1 MLIAS
6 QYNNNYGGSGGSGG
20 YGQSPYGGGGGG
32 GGRYD
37 APAGNAG
44 YGNQYGGGAYRSS
57 LDASLSRLTA
67 LEPSMEMQN
76 NPQNSYPSNTYQT
89 GLPSNPGANRPG
101 GQPGRQQ
108 YQEDNADVEG
118 QYGSA
123 AGAEN
128 ILDECSAI
136 DYAITDLESRLQSFK
151 SLQARI
157 LSDRAQIQ
165 ELDAASADL
174 LGAYRSLAARMKKIK
189 SKPESGSPR
198 NAPQVGR
205 VDRRL
210 KSSLTEFQRIESEFR
225 SSMREQQARQYR
237 IVNPAATEDEVR
249 EAVDDPSV
257 QVFQQALVNADRR
270 GQSQSALSA
279 VRTRHAAIQRVE
291 QTMMELAEMFQDLDT
306 LVQQQEVQVQEIEEK
321 GNDVQQN
328 IVQANQQLDT
338 GIKSARNARRLKWI
352 IFWIIVAIIVIV
364 VVVAVVYFLVIKKEA
379 TTATN
384 AVTNG

>member
-1 MLIAS
+1 
-6 QYNNNYGGSGGSGG
+6 
-20 YGQSPYGGGGGG
+20 
-32 GGRYD
+32 
-37 APAGNAG
+37 
-44 YGNQYGGGAYRSS
+44 
-57 LDASLSRLTA
+57 
-67 LEPSMEMQN
+67 MEMQN
-76 NPQNSYPSNTYQT
+76 NPQNSYQT

-101 GQPGRQQ
+101 GQPQ
-108 YQEDNADVEG
+108 YGQEGDVEG
-118 QYGSA
+118 QYGAAPA
-123 AGAEN
+123 AGTDN

-136 DYAITDLESRLQSFK
+136 DYAITDLESRLQAFK

-157 LSDRAQIQ
+157 LSDRAQVQ
-165 ELDAASADL
+165 ELDNASADI
-174 LGAYRSLAARMKKIK
+174 LGAYRNLAARMKKIK

-205 VDRRL
+205 IDRRL

-225 SSMREQQARQYR
+225 AQMREQQARQYR

-257 QVFQQALVNADRR
+257 QVFQQALINADRR

-291 QTMMELAEMFQDLDT
+291 QTMMELAELFQDLDT

-352 IFWIIVAIIVIV
+352 VFWIIVLVIVIIIAV
-364 VVVAVVYFLVIKKEA
+364 VVVYFLVIKKEA
-379 TTATN
+379 NTATN